1 MSENTTTDTDTAAQI
16 PAAGTLEHVDPQ
28 TLEFETNVR
37 DDDAAL
43 DADFVASIKEH
54 GVLTPMAAVGRYDM
68 VGSMGRVG
76 ACLAIMRPWRASSAC
91 CRKTSLT
98 AVAKVICRPSSAESR

>member
-1 MSENTTTDTDTAAQI
+1 MRPKSSVPESKKNGRPRPLTLRKVTIEMSENTTTDTDTAAQI

-76 ACLAIMRPWRASSAC
+76 ACLLIG
-91 CRKTSLT
+91 
-98 AVAKVICRPSSAESR
+98 